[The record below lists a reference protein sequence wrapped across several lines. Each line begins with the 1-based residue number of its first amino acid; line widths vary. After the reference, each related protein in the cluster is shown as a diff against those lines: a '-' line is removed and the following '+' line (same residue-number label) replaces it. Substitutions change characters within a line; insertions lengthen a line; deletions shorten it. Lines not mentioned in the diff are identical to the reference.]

1 MLFTTNLTLS
11 RNLLP
16 AHASQDSDEKKKS
29 KTDHR
34 PSSLLHK
41 GVTQVIT
48 MIRKKMHQTFFP
60 RGAKL

>member
-1 MLFTTNLTLS
+1 MLFTTNLTFS
-11 RNLLP
+11 TNLLP
-16 AHASQDSDEKKKS
+16 AHASQDSDKKS

-60 RGAKL
+60 RETKL

>member
-16 AHASQDSDEKKKS
+16 AHASQDSDEKKS

-60 RGAKL
+60 RGPKL